1 MQKMKKNNFAY
12 LFSSDNFIYLICLM
26 LKLLFLL
33 LLLTLAI
40 CGHGQ
45 TKERKKQKK
54 ELIRKQKEMEDALK
68 DVDPDDITGWSV

>member
-1 MQKMKKNNFAY
+1 
-12 LFSSDNFIYLICLM
+12 M